1 MMRIAVVGGGAAGC
15 FCAVEMKRR
24 RPEAEVTVYEAGRRP
39 MAKLAVTGGGRCNIT
54 NTFENVGSLA
64 KVYPRGDKFMKRALK
79 RFGSRDVLRWF
90 EAEGVRF
97 VAQPDGC
104 VFPESQDAM
113 QIVRTLERLMRRHGV
128 QVECGQR
135 CIRIMPDRGHLSGE
149 TPAEASQDA
158 GTAADGNFAL
168 EFSDGSRETADRVV
182 LTAGG
187 SSGAFLRNLLPDS
200 VEIVPT
206 VPSLFTF
213 KIAEGNLRA
222 LMGTV
227 VENSSLSIAGTAF
240 RSEGTLLITDWG
252 LSGPATLKLSSYAA
266 RYLSEHDY
274 AAPLLVNW
282 TGMTEA
288 DAREWLS
295 ETASSRQRRQIA
307 GIRPPGLTARLW
319 EYMIL
324 RAGLRPDTRWR
335 ELAGKAVNRLAA
347 AMTADQY
354 RIAGRAAFKEEFVTC
369 GGVSLSSADLN
380 TLECRSVP
388 GLYFAGEV
396 LDVDAVTGGFNL
408 QAAWSG
414 AYVAACSAT
423 SGQVSCG

>member
-1 MMRIAVVGGGAAGC
+1 MMRIAVIGGGAAGC

-24 RPEAEVTVYEAGRRP
+24 LPEADVTVYEAGRRP

-54 NTFENVGSLA
+54 NTFEGVGSLA

-79 RFGSRDVLRWF
+79 RFGPDGLLRWF

-113 QIVRTLERLMRRHGV
+113 QIVRTLEKLMRRSGVRLVCGRRCVRIAPVSACLSEESPESVHG
-128 QVECGQR
+128 G
-135 CIRIMPDRGHLSGE
+135 
-149 TPAEASQDA
+149 AASVSA
-158 GTAADGNFAL
+158 GGFVL
-168 EFSDGSRETADRVV
+168 EFSDGCRETADKVV

-187 SSGAFLRNLLPDS
+187 SSSVFLRTLLPDT

-213 KIAEGNLRA
+213 RIADEGLRT

-227 VENSSLSIAGTAF
+227 VDSVSLSIAGTAF

-266 RYLSEHDY
+266 RYLSEHEY
-274 AAPLLVNW
+274 SAPLLVNW
-282 TGMTEA
+282 TGMTESG
-288 DAREWLS
+288 AREWISEAALS
-295 ETASSRQRRQIA
+295 NPRRQLG
-307 GIRPPGLTARLW
+307 GIHPSGLTARLW
-319 EYMIL
+319 EHL
-324 RAGLRPDTRWR
+324 LRRAGLKSEARWSD
-335 ELAGKAVNRLAA
+335 LAGRAVNRLAA
-347 AMTADQY
+347 VMTADQY
-354 RIAGRAAFKEEFVTC
+354 RIIGRAAFKEEFVTC
-369 GGVSLSSADLN
+369 GGVSLSSVDLN

-396 LDVDAVTGGFNL
+396 LDIDAITGGFNL

-414 AYVAACSAT
+414 GYVVAACAT
-423 SGQVSCG
+423 T

>member
-1 MMRIAVVGGGAAGC
+1 MMKIAVIGGGAAGC

-24 RPEAEVTVYEAGRRP
+24 LPEAEVTVYEAGRRP

-54 NTFENVGSLA
+54 NTFEGVGSLA

-79 RFGSRDVLRWF
+79 RFGPDGLLRWF
-90 EAEGVRF
+90 EAECVRF

-113 QIVRTLERLMRRHGV
+113 QIVRTLEKLMRRSGV
-128 QVECGQR
+128 RLVCGRR
-135 CIRIMPDRGHLSGE
+135 CVRIAPVSACLSDESPESVPGSAMPVS
-149 TPAEASQDA
+149 A
-158 GTAADGNFAL
+158 GGFVL
-168 EFSDGSRETADRVV
+168 EFSDGSRETADKVV

-187 SSGAFLRNLLPDS
+187 SSSAFLRTLLPDT

-213 KIAEGNLRA
+213 RIADEGLRT

-227 VENSSLSIAGTAF
+227 VDSVSLSIAGTVF

-266 RYLSEHDY
+266 RYLSEHEY
-274 AAPLLVNW
+274 SAPLLVNW
-282 TGMTEA
+282 TGMTESG
-288 DAREWLS
+288 AREWISEAALS
-295 ETASSRQRRQIA
+295 NPRRQLG
-307 GIRPPGLTARLW
+307 GIHPSGLTARLW
-319 EYMIL
+319 EHL
-324 RAGLRPDTRWR
+324 LRRAGLKSETRWSD
-335 ELAGKAVNRLAA
+335 LAGRAVNRLAA
-347 AMTADQY
+347 VMTADQY
-354 RIAGRAAFKEEFVTC
+354 RIIGRAAFKEEFVTC
-369 GGVSLSSADLN
+369 GGVSLSSVDLN

-396 LDVDAVTGGFNL
+396 LDIDAITGGFNL
-408 QAAWSG
+408 QAAWSCG
-414 AYVAACSAT
+414 YVVARAAT
-423 SGQVSCG
+423 T

>member
-1 MMRIAVVGGGAAGC
+1 MMRIAVIGGGAAGC

-24 RPEAEVTVYEAGRRP
+24 LPEADVTVYEAGRRP

-54 NTFENVGSLA
+54 NTFEGVGSLA

-79 RFGSRDVLRWF
+79 RFGPDGLLRWF
-90 EAEGVRF
+90 EVEGVRF

-113 QIVRTLERLMRRHGV
+113 QIVRTLEKLMRRSGVRLVCGRRCVRIAPVSACLSEESPESVHG
-128 QVECGQR
+128 G
-135 CIRIMPDRGHLSGE
+135 
-149 TPAEASQDA
+149 AASVSA
-158 GTAADGNFAL
+158 GGFVL
-168 EFSDGSRETADRVV
+168 EFSDGCRETADKVV

-187 SSGAFLRNLLPDS
+187 SSSVFLRTLLPDT

-213 KIAEGNLRA
+213 RIADEGLRT

-227 VENSSLSIAGTAF
+227 VDSVSLSIAGTAF

-266 RYLSEHDY
+266 RYLSEHEY
-274 AAPLLVNW
+274 SAPLLVNW
-282 TGMTEA
+282 TGMTESG
-288 DAREWLS
+288 AREWISEAALS
-295 ETASSRQRRQIA
+295 NPRRQLG
-307 GIRPPGLTARLW
+307 GIHPSGLTARLW
-319 EYMIL
+319 EHL
-324 RAGLRPDTRWR
+324 LRRAGLKSEARWSD
-335 ELAGKAVNRLAA
+335 LAGRAVNRLAA
-347 AMTADQY
+347 VMTADQY
-354 RIAGRAAFKEEFVTC
+354 RIIGRAAFKEEFVTC
-369 GGVSLSSADLN
+369 GGVSLSSVDLN

-396 LDVDAVTGGFNL
+396 LDIDAITGGFNL

-414 AYVAACSAT
+414 GYVVAACAT
-423 SGQVSCG
+423 T

>member
-1 MMRIAVVGGGAAGC
+1 MKRIAVIGGGAAGC

-24 RPEAEVTVYEAGRRP
+24 LPEADVTVYEAGRRP

-54 NTFENVGSLA
+54 NTFEGVGSLA

-79 RFGSRDVLRWF
+79 RFGPDGLLRWF

-113 QIVRTLERLMRRHGV
+113 QIVRTLEGLMRRSGV
-128 QVECGQR
+128 KVVCGRR
-135 CIRIMPDRGHLSGE
+135 CIRIVPYTAVCQSCDTRGDAPAAAGSG
-149 TPAEASQDA
+149 A
-158 GTAADGNFAL
+158 GERFVL
-168 EFSDGSRETADRVV
+168 EFSDGCRETADKVV

-187 SSGAFLRNLLPDS
+187 SSSVFLRTLLPDT

-213 KIAEGNLRA
+213 RIADEGLRT

-227 VENSSLSIAGTAF
+227 VDSVSLSIAGTAF

-266 RYLSEHDY
+266 RYLSEHEY
-274 AAPLLVNW
+274 SAPLLVNW
-282 TGMTEA
+282 TGMTESG
-288 DAREWLS
+288 AREWISEAALS
-295 ETASSRQRRQIA
+295 NPRRQLG
-307 GIRPPGLTARLW
+307 GIHPSGLTARLW
-319 EYMIL
+319 EHL
-324 RAGLRPDTRWR
+324 LRRAGLKSEARWSD
-335 ELAGKAVNRLAA
+335 LAGRAVNRLAA
-347 AMTADQY
+347 VMTADQY
-354 RIAGRAAFKEEFVTC
+354 RIIGRAAFKEEFVTC
-369 GGVSLSSADLN
+369 GGVSLSSVDLG

-388 GLYFAGEV
+388 GLYCAGEV
-396 LDVDAVTGGFNL
+396 LDIDAVTGGFNL
-408 QAAWSG
+408 QAAWSC
-414 AYVAACSAT
+414 AYLVACALA
-423 SGQVSCG
+423 

>member
-1 MMRIAVVGGGAAGC
+1 MMKIAVIGGGAAGC

-24 RPEAEVTVYEAGRRP
+24 LPEADVTVYEAGRRP

-54 NTFENVGSLA
+54 NTFEGVGSLA

-79 RFGSRDVLRWF
+79 RFGPDGLLRWF

-113 QIVRTLERLMRRHGV
+113 QIVRTLEKLMRRSGVRLVCGRRCVRIVPVSACLSEESPESVHG
-128 QVECGQR
+128 G
-135 CIRIMPDRGHLSGE
+135 
-149 TPAEASQDA
+149 AASVSA
-158 GTAADGNFAL
+158 GGFVL
-168 EFSDGSRETADRVV
+168 EFSDGCRETADKVV

-187 SSGAFLRNLLPDS
+187 SSSAFLRTLLPDT

-213 KIAEGNLRA
+213 RIADEGLRT

-227 VENSSLSIAGTAF
+227 VDSVSLSIAGTAF

-266 RYLSEHDY
+266 RYLSEHEY
-274 AAPLLVNW
+274 SAPLLVNW
-282 TGMTEA
+282 TGMTESG
-288 DAREWLS
+288 AREWISEAALS
-295 ETASSRQRRQIA
+295 NPRRQLG
-307 GIRPPGLTARLW
+307 GIHPSGLTARLW
-319 EYMIL
+319 EHL
-324 RAGLRPDTRWR
+324 LRRAGLKSEARWSD
-335 ELAGKAVNRLAA
+335 LAGRAVNRLAA
-347 AMTADQY
+347 VMTADQY
-354 RIAGRAAFKEEFVTC
+354 RIIGRAAFKEEFVTC
-369 GGVSLSSADLN
+369 GGVSLSSVDLN

-396 LDVDAVTGGFNL
+396 LDIDAITGGFNL

-414 AYVAACSAT
+414 GYVVAQAAT
-423 SGQVSCG
+423 T

>member
-1 MMRIAVVGGGAAGC
+1 MMRIAVIGGGAAGC

-24 RPEAEVTVYEAGRRP
+24 LPEADVTVYEAGRRP

-54 NTFENVGSLA
+54 NTFEGVGSLA

-79 RFGSRDVLRWF
+79 RFGPDGLLRWF

-104 VFPESQDAM
+104 VFPESQDAI
-113 QIVRTLERLMRRHGV
+113 QIVRTLEKLMRRSGVGLVCGRRCVRIAPVSACLSDESPESAHGSAAPV
-128 QVECGQR
+128 
-135 CIRIMPDRGHLSGE
+135 S
-149 TPAEASQDA
+149 A
-158 GTAADGNFAL
+158 GGFVL
-168 EFSDGSRETADRVV
+168 EFSDGCRETADKVV

-187 SSGAFLRNLLPDS
+187 SSSVFLRTLLPDT

-213 KIAEGNLRA
+213 RIADEGLRT

-227 VENSSLSIAGTAF
+227 VDSVSLSIAGTAF

-266 RYLSEHDY
+266 RYLSEHEY
-274 AAPLLVNW
+274 SAPLLVNW
-282 TGMTEA
+282 TGMTESG
-288 DAREWLS
+288 ARECISEAALS
-295 ETASSRQRRQIA
+295 NPRRQLG
-307 GIRPPGLTARLW
+307 GIHPSGLTARLW
-319 EYMIL
+319 EHL
-324 RAGLRPDTRWR
+324 LRRAGLKSEARWSD
-335 ELAGKAVNRLAA
+335 LAGRAVNRLAA
-347 AMTADQY
+347 VMTADQY
-354 RIAGRAAFKEEFVTC
+354 RIIGRAAFKEEFVTC
-369 GGVSLSSADLN
+369 GGVSLSSVDLN

-396 LDVDAVTGGFNL
+396 LDIDAITGGFNL

-414 AYVAACSAT
+414 GYVVAACAT
-423 SGQVSCG
+423 T

>member
-1 MMRIAVVGGGAAGC
+1 MRRIAVIGGGAAGC

-24 RPEAEVTVYEAGRRP
+24 LPEAEVTVYEAGRRP

-54 NTFENVGSLA
+54 NTFEGVGSLA

-79 RFGSRDVLRWF
+79 RFGPDGLLRWF

-113 QIVRTLERLMRRHGV
+113 QIVRTLEKLMRRSGVRLVCGRRCVRIAPVSACLSDESPESVHGSAAPV
-128 QVECGQR
+128 
-135 CIRIMPDRGHLSGE
+135 S
-149 TPAEASQDA
+149 A
-158 GTAADGNFAL
+158 GGFVL
-168 EFSDGSRETADRVV
+168 EFSDSSRETADKVV

-187 SSGAFLRNLLPDS
+187 SSSAFLRTLLPDT

-213 KIAEGNLRA
+213 RIADEELRT

-227 VENSSLSIAGTAF
+227 VDSVSLSIAGTVF

-266 RYLSEHDY
+266 RYLSEHEY
-274 AAPLLVNW
+274 SAPLLVNW
-282 TGMTEA
+282 TGMTESG
-288 DAREWLS
+288 AREWISEAALS
-295 ETASSRQRRQIA
+295 NPRRQLG
-307 GIRPPGLTARLW
+307 GIHPSGLTARLW
-319 EYMIL
+319 EHL
-324 RAGLRPDTRWR
+324 LRRAGLKSETRWSD
-335 ELAGKAVNRLAA
+335 LAGRAVNRLAA
-347 AMTADQY
+347 VMTADQY
-354 RIAGRAAFKEEFVTC
+354 RIIGRAAFKEEFVTC
-369 GGVSLSSADLN
+369 GGVSLSSVDLN

-396 LDVDAVTGGFNL
+396 LDIDAITGGFNL
-408 QAAWSG
+408 QAAWSCG
-414 AYVAACSAT
+414 YVVARAAT
-423 SGQVSCG
+423 T

>member
-1 MMRIAVVGGGAAGC
+1 MMRIAVIGGGAAGC

-24 RPEAEVTVYEAGRRP
+24 LPEADVTVYEAGRRP

-54 NTFENVGSLA
+54 NTFEGVGSLA

-79 RFGSRDVLRWF
+79 RFGPDGLLRWF

-113 QIVRTLERLMRRHGV
+113 QIVRTLEKLMRRSGVRLVCGRRCVRIAPVSACLSEESPESVHG
-128 QVECGQR
+128 G
-135 CIRIMPDRGHLSGE
+135 
-149 TPAEASQDA
+149 AASVSA
-158 GTAADGNFAL
+158 GGFVL
-168 EFSDGSRETADRVV
+168 EFSDGCRETADKVV

-187 SSGAFLRNLLPDS
+187 SSSAFLRTLLPDT

-213 KIAEGNLRA
+213 RIADEGLRT

-227 VENSSLSIAGTAF
+227 VDSVSLSIAGTAF
-240 RSEGTLLITDWG
+240 RSESTLLITDWG

-266 RYLSEHDY
+266 RYLSEHEY
-274 AAPLLVNW
+274 SAPLLVNW
-282 TGMTEA
+282 TGMTESG
-288 DAREWLS
+288 AREWISEAALS
-295 ETASSRQRRQIA
+295 NPRRQLG
-307 GIRPPGLTARLW
+307 GIHPSGLTARLW
-319 EYMIL
+319 EHL
-324 RAGLRPDTRWR
+324 LRRAGLKSEARWSD
-335 ELAGKAVNRLAA
+335 LAGRAVNRLAA
-347 AMTADQY
+347 VMTADQY
-354 RIAGRAAFKEEFVTC
+354 RIIGRAAFKEEFVTC
-369 GGVSLSSADLN
+369 GGVSLSSVDLN

-396 LDVDAVTGGFNL
+396 LDIDAITGGFNL

-414 AYVAACSAT
+414 GYVVAQAAT
-423 SGQVSCG
+423 T

>member
-1 MMRIAVVGGGAAGC
+1 MMKIAVIGGGAAGC

-24 RPEAEVTVYEAGRRP
+24 LPEADVTVYEAGRRP

-54 NTFENVGSLA
+54 NTFEGVGSLA

-79 RFGSRDVLRWF
+79 RFGPDGLLRWF

-113 QIVRTLERLMRRHGV
+113 QIVRTLEKLMRRSGVRLVCGRRCVRIAPVSACLSEESPESVHG
-128 QVECGQR
+128 G
-135 CIRIMPDRGHLSGE
+135 
-149 TPAEASQDA
+149 AASVSA
-158 GTAADGNFAL
+158 GGFVL
-168 EFSDGSRETADRVV
+168 EFSDGCRETADKVV

-187 SSGAFLRNLLPDS
+187 SSSVFLRTLLPDT

-213 KIAEGNLRA
+213 RIADEGLRT

-227 VENSSLSIAGTAF
+227 VDSVSLSIAGTAF

-266 RYLSEHDY
+266 RYLSEHEY
-274 AAPLLVNW
+274 SAPLLVNW
-282 TGMTEA
+282 TGMTESG
-288 DAREWLS
+288 AREWISEAALS
-295 ETASSRQRRQIA
+295 NPRRQLG
-307 GIRPPGLTARLW
+307 GIHPSGLTARLW
-319 EYMIL
+319 EHL
-324 RAGLRPDTRWR
+324 LRRAGLKSEARWSD
-335 ELAGKAVNRLAA
+335 LAGRAVNRLAA
-347 AMTADQY
+347 VMTADQY
-354 RIAGRAAFKEEFVTC
+354 RIIGRAAFKEEFVTC
-369 GGVSLSSADLN
+369 GGVSLSSVDLG

-388 GLYFAGEV
+388 GLYCAGEV
-396 LDVDAVTGGFNL
+396 LDIDAVTGGFNL
-408 QAAWSG
+408 QAAWSC
-414 AYVAACSAT
+414 AYLVACALA
-423 SGQVSCG
+423 

>member
-1 MMRIAVVGGGAAGC
+1 MRRIAVIGGGAAGC
-15 FCAVEMKRR
+15 FCAGEMKRR
-24 RPEAEVTVYEAGRRP
+24 LPEAEVTVYEAGRRP

-54 NTFENVGSLA
+54 NTFEGVGSLA

-79 RFGSRDVLRWF
+79 RFGPDGLLRWF

-113 QIVRTLERLMRRHGV
+113 QIVRTLEKLMRRSGVRLVCGRRCVRIAPVSACLSDESPESVHGSAAPV
-128 QVECGQR
+128 
-135 CIRIMPDRGHLSGE
+135 S
-149 TPAEASQDA
+149 A
-158 GTAADGNFAL
+158 GGFVL
-168 EFSDGSRETADRVV
+168 EFSDSSRETADKVV

-187 SSGAFLRNLLPDS
+187 SSSAFLRTLLPDT

-213 KIAEGNLRA
+213 RIADEELRT

-227 VENSSLSIAGTAF
+227 VDSVSLSIAGTVF

-266 RYLSEHDY
+266 RYLSEHEY
-274 AAPLLVNW
+274 SAPLLVNW
-282 TGMTEA
+282 TGMTESG
-288 DAREWLS
+288 AREWISEAALS
-295 ETASSRQRRQIA
+295 NPRRQLG
-307 GIRPPGLTARLW
+307 GIHPSGLTARLW
-319 EYMIL
+319 EHL
-324 RAGLRPDTRWR
+324 LRRAGLKSETRWSD
-335 ELAGKAVNRLAA
+335 LAGRAVNRLAA
-347 AMTADQY
+347 VMTADQY
-354 RIAGRAAFKEEFVTC
+354 RIIGRAAFKEEFVTC
-369 GGVSLSSADLN
+369 GGVSLSSVDLN

-396 LDVDAVTGGFNL
+396 LDIDAITGGFNL
-408 QAAWSG
+408 QAAWSCG
-414 AYVAACSAT
+414 YVVARAAT
-423 SGQVSCG
+423 T

>member
-1 MMRIAVVGGGAAGC
+1 MMRIAVIGGGAAGC

-24 RPEAEVTVYEAGRRP
+24 LPEADVTVYEAGRRP

-54 NTFENVGSLA
+54 NTFEGVGSLA

-79 RFGSRDVLRWF
+79 RFGPDGLLRWF

-113 QIVRTLERLMRRHGV
+113 QIVRTLEGLMRRSGV
-128 QVECGQR
+128 KVVCGRR
-135 CIRIMPDRGHLSGE
+135 CIRIVPYTAVCQSCDTRGDAPAAAGSG
-149 TPAEASQDA
+149 A
-158 GTAADGNFAL
+158 GERFVL
-168 EFSDGSRETADRVV
+168 EFSDGCRETADKVV

-187 SSGAFLRNLLPDS
+187 SSSVFLRTLLPDT

-213 KIAEGNLRA
+213 RIADEGLRT

-227 VENSSLSIAGTAF
+227 VDSVSLSIAGTAF

-266 RYLSEHDY
+266 RYLSEHEY
-274 AAPLLVNW
+274 SAPLLVNW
-282 TGMTEA
+282 TGMTESG
-288 DAREWLS
+288 AREWISEAALS
-295 ETASSRQRRQIA
+295 NPRRQLG
-307 GIRPPGLTARLW
+307 GIHPSGLTARLW
-319 EYMIL
+319 EHL
-324 RAGLRPDTRWR
+324 LRRAGLKSEARWSD
-335 ELAGKAVNRLAA
+335 LAGRAVNRLAA
-347 AMTADQY
+347 VMTADQY
-354 RIAGRAAFKEEFVTC
+354 RIIGRAAFKEEFVTC
-369 GGVSLSSADLN
+369 GGVSLSSVDLN

-396 LDVDAVTGGFNL
+396 LDIDAITGGFNL

-414 AYVAACSAT
+414 GYVVAACAT
-423 SGQVSCG
+423 T

>member
-1 MMRIAVVGGGAAGC
+1 MMKIAVIGGGAAGC

-24 RPEAEVTVYEAGRRP
+24 LPEADVTVYEAGRRP

-54 NTFENVGSLA
+54 NTFEGVGSLA

-79 RFGSRDVLRWF
+79 RFGPDGLLRWF

-113 QIVRTLERLMRRHGV
+113 QIVRTLEKLMRRSGVRLVCGRRCVRIAPVSTCLSDESPESVHG
-128 QVECGQR
+128 
-135 CIRIMPDRGHLSGE
+135 S
-149 TPAEASQDA
+149 
-158 GTAADGNFAL
+158 AAPVSTGGFVL
-168 EFSDGSRETADRVV
+168 EFSDGCRETADKVV

-187 SSGAFLRNLLPDS
+187 SSSAFLRTLLPDT

-213 KIAEGNLRA
+213 RIADEELRA

-227 VENSSLSIAGTAF
+227 VDSVSLSIAGTAF

-266 RYLSEHDY
+266 RYLSEHEY
-274 AAPLLVNW
+274 SAPLLVNW
-282 TGMTEA
+282 TGMTESG
-288 DAREWLS
+288 AREWISEAVLS
-295 ETASSRQRRQIA
+295 NPRRQFG
-307 GIRPPGLTARLW
+307 GIHPSGLTARLW
-319 EYMIL
+319 EHL
-324 RAGLRPDTRWR
+324 LRRAGLKSETRWSD
-335 ELAGKAVNRLAA
+335 LAGRAVNRLAA
-347 AMTADQY
+347 VMTADQY
-354 RIAGRAAFKEEFVTC
+354 RIIGRAAFKEEFVTC
-369 GGVSLSSADLN
+369 GGVSLSSVDLN

-396 LDVDAVTGGFNL
+396 LDIDAITGGFNL

-414 AYVAACSAT
+414 GYVVAQAAT
-423 SGQVSCG
+423 T

>member
-1 MMRIAVVGGGAAGC
+1 MMRIAVIGGGAAGC

-24 RPEAEVTVYEAGRRP
+24 LPEADVTVYEAGRRP

-54 NTFENVGSLA
+54 NTFEGVGSLA

-79 RFGSRDVLRWF
+79 RFGPDGLLRWF

-113 QIVRTLERLMRRHGV
+113 QIVRTLEKLMRRSGVRLVCGRRCVRIAPVSACLSEESPESVHG
-128 QVECGQR
+128 G
-135 CIRIMPDRGHLSGE
+135 
-149 TPAEASQDA
+149 AASVSA
-158 GTAADGNFAL
+158 GGFVL
-168 EFSDGSRETADRVV
+168 EFSDGCRETADKVV

-187 SSGAFLRNLLPDS
+187 SSSAFLRTLLPDT

-213 KIAEGNLRA
+213 RIADEGLRT

-227 VENSSLSIAGTAF
+227 VDSVSLSIAGTAF

-266 RYLSEHDY
+266 RYLSEHEY
-274 AAPLLVNW
+274 SAPLLVNW
-282 TGMTEA
+282 TGMTESG
-288 DAREWLS
+288 AREWISEAALS
-295 ETASSRQRRQIA
+295 NPRRQLG
-307 GIRPPGLTARLW
+307 GIHPSGLTARLW
-319 EYMIL
+319 EHL
-324 RAGLRPDTRWR
+324 LRRAGLKSEARWSD
-335 ELAGKAVNRLAA
+335 LAGRAVNRLAA
-347 AMTADQY
+347 VMTADQY
-354 RIAGRAAFKEEFVTC
+354 RIIGRAAFKEEFVTC
-369 GGVSLSSADLN
+369 GGVSLSSVDLN

-396 LDVDAVTGGFNL
+396 LDIDAITGGFNL

-414 AYVAACSAT
+414 GYVVAQAAT
-423 SGQVSCG
+423 T

>member
-1 MMRIAVVGGGAAGC
+1 MMKIAVIGGGAAGC

-24 RPEAEVTVYEAGRRP
+24 LSEADVTVYEAGRRP

-54 NTFENVGSLA
+54 NTFEGVGSLA

-79 RFGSRDVLRWF
+79 RFGPDGLLRWF

-113 QIVRTLERLMRRHGV
+113 QIVRTLEKLMRRSGVRLVCGRRCVRIAPVSACLSEESPESVHG
-128 QVECGQR
+128 G
-135 CIRIMPDRGHLSGE
+135 
-149 TPAEASQDA
+149 AASVSA
-158 GTAADGNFAL
+158 GGFVL
-168 EFSDGSRETADRVV
+168 EFSDGCRETADKVV

-187 SSGAFLRNLLPDS
+187 SSSAFLRTLLPDT

-213 KIAEGNLRA
+213 RIADEGLRA

-227 VENSSLSIAGTAF
+227 VGSVSLSIAGTAF

-266 RYLSEHDY
+266 RYLSEHEY
-274 AAPLLVNW
+274 SAPLLVNW
-282 TGMTEA
+282 TGMTESG
-288 DAREWLS
+288 AREWISEAALS
-295 ETASSRQRRQIA
+295 NPRRQLG
-307 GIRPPGLTARLW
+307 GIHPSGLTARLW
-319 EYMIL
+319 EHL
-324 RAGLRPDTRWR
+324 LRRAGLKSEARWSD
-335 ELAGKAVNRLAA
+335 LAGRAVNRLAA
-347 AMTADQY
+347 VMTADQY
-354 RIAGRAAFKEEFVTC
+354 RIIGRAAFKEEFVTC
-369 GGVSLSSADLN
+369 GGVSLSSVDLG

-388 GLYFAGEV
+388 GLYCAGEV
-396 LDVDAVTGGFNL
+396 LDIDAVTGGFNL
-408 QAAWSG
+408 QAAWSC
-414 AYVAACSAT
+414 AYLVACALA
-423 SGQVSCG
+423 